1 MHIRKKILKSYDIV
15 HIDIENLNHWRVS
28 LSKNKKCTDTVV
40 YQFKTRLELSLSLKY
55 INQKQNHDLR
65 AYTSSPMFKL

>member
-28 LSKNKKCTDTVV
+28 LSKNINGHSCM
-40 YQFKTRLELSLSLKY
+40 YQFKTRLEISLSLKY
-55 INQKQNHDLR
+55 INQKQNHD
-65 AYTSSPMFKL
+65 